1 MTEAQLAEPQLRI
14 VVLDDDEWTRAVTC
28 ELLGDAGF
36 EPVGVGTTLGLRKAL
51 SPGAAVLCDVSPPR
65 KFAQIVETARE
76 VRAITGPRTP
86 LVLCGSQPAVQLGIL
101 VRACSATGYV
111 ERSKDAEVLVE
122 RLATLVR
129 RAERASN
136 AEPHAPHASGSM
148 PVARETAKDAVRVL
162 LIDDDEL
169 TLEILQSGLLAGG
182 YEVRIALSLG
192 EVRSI
197 IDGWQPAVIVADVNM
212 PDMRGDDLCARL
224 KAAAH
229 TRDAVIVLCSGM
241 PDAELEE
248 LARRARADGW
258 VSKRGGVYRVATL
271 LQATLRRRRGT

>member
-36 EPVGVGTTLGLRKAL
+36 ASVGVASTLGLKKAMA
-51 SPGAAVLCDVSPPR
+51 PGAAVLCDVSPPR

-111 ERSKDAEVLVE
+111 ERSKDADVMIE
-122 RLATLVR
+122 RLASLVR

-136 AEPHAPHASGSM
+136 AAPHASGSM
-148 PVARETAKDAVRVL
+148 PIARQAAKDAVRVL

-169 TLEILQSGLLAGG
+169 TLEILQSRLLAGG
-182 YEVRIALSLG
+182 YEVRIAISLG

-224 KAAAH
+224 KAAAR
-229 TRDAVIVLCSGM
+229 TREAVIVLCSGM
-241 PDAELEE
+241 PEAELGEV
-248 LARRARADGW
+248 ARRARADGW
-258 VSKRGGVYRVATL
+258 ISKRGGVERVVSL
-271 LQATLRRRRGT
+271 LQTTLRSRSGA